1 LRLNSSEGT
10 GTAGT
15 HELRARLGFQKAA
28 DGSLHTLLYSKD
40 TDRGTSVSIG
50 QRKPMF
56 SPHDAVWD
64 YVAITNE
71 GVIPGWDGQA
81 EASPGPPEEKLS
93 EARQNQ
99 LVKEAIFRAESLMK
113 LDRYAEVVETC
124 DDALER
130 FKGANP
136 MWLDELRQFKVAA
149 LRLEGRLDE
158 AVEVVRG
165 MLAETKSEKEKGRY
179 AQWIADIY
187 FEAKRYREAAGPL
200 RTAIRLDKTAEGQ
213 ARARY
218 RLALCYR
225 ELGYAQLARNYMEGV
240 IERYP
245 NSEWARK
252 ARGCLYLWDQ

>member
-1 LRLNSSEGT
+1 
-10 GTAGT
+10 
-15 HELRARLGFQKAA
+15 LGFQKAA

-136 MWLDELRQFKVAA
+136 MWLDELRQFKIAA
-149 LRLEGRLDE
+149 LRQQGKVDE
-158 AVEVVRG
+158 AVAAIR
-165 MLAETKSEKEKGRY
+165 ETRMETESSKER
-179 AQWIADIY
+179 ARQSHWIAEVY
-187 FEAKRYREAAGPL
+187 FDAKRYREAAKAYL
-200 RTAIRLDKTAEGQ
+200 QAIKIDRTDEGQ
-213 ARARY
+213 AKARY
-218 RLALCYR
+218 RLALCYS
-225 ELGYAQLARNYMEGV
+225 EVGYAKLAKNYMRSV
-240 IERYP
+240 LERYP
-245 NSEWARK
+245 CSEWATR
-252 ARGCLYLWDQ
+252 ADRALYGWEVTAETGVRETP